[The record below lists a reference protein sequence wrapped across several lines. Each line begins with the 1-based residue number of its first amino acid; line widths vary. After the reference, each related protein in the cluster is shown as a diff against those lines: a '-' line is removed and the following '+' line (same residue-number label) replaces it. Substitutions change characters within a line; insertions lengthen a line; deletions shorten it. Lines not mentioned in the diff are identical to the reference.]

1 MVDLIRLPIQ
11 TSDGRPLMHK
21 FYRQQHDPEGLIVL
35 LPGGNYGVD
44 GPMLYYLG
52 EMLQASGWDSLAV
65 TYGYQTRME
74 ELSVETIPGLVGECI
89 AAVRYILSERVYHRV
104 GLAGKSIGASV
115 AAHICQ
121 VEPAL
126 DAARLVLLNPPLGH
140 AFFDNTF
147 VETTQPAFLA
157 TGTADRFYDA
167 AALETLHASRP
178 FELCLIEDADHSMD
192 VVGNLEASVEAVKQ
206 VVVETVGFFESEE
219 T

>member
-21 FYRQQHDPEGLIVL
+21 FYRQTHDPQGLIVL
-35 LPGGNYGVD
+35 FPGGNYGVD
-44 GPMLYYLG
+44 GPLLYYLG
-52 EMLQASGWDSLAV
+52 EMLQASGWDSLAL

-89 AAVRYILSERVYHRV
+89 AAVKYVLSERVYPQV
-104 GLAGKSIGASV
+104 AFAGKSIGASV

-121 VEPAL
+121 VETAL
-126 DAARLVLLNPPLGH
+126 ETARLVMLNPPLGH

-147 VETTQPAFLA
+147 VETTQPAFLVS
-157 TGTADRFYDA
+157 GTADRFYDA
-167 AALETLHASRP
+167 AALETLGASRA
-178 FELCLIEDADHSMD
+178 FELCVINDADHSMD
-192 VVGNLEASVEAVKQ
+192 VVGNLEASMEAVKR
-206 VVVETVGFFESEE
+206 VVTGAVAFLQTSL